1 MAWLIIASVLADFAL
16 PPGVLPAACSIGAS
30 SPELPAPLSRAAW
43 TPASLAA
50 LAAAICSGGPA
61 RRALRDA
68 ALLEAWTATV
78 EAFLGPGTPERQELA
93 APLATLCC
101 LSPAGLDAGLEAV
114 LGGVRHGQILAVK
127 GLGGYHL

>member
-50 LAAAICSGGPA
+50 VAAALCRGGA
-61 RRALRDA
+61 ALRALPDA
-68 ALLEAWTATV
+68 ALLDAWTATV
-78 EAFLGPGTPERQELA
+78 EAFLDPGTPERRKLA
-93 APLATLCC
+93 PVLATLCC

-114 LGGVRHGQILAVK
+114 LGGVGHGPAV
-127 GLGGYHL
+127 